1 MVLQILKISLIWHL
15 QVEKLIGRK
24 RSHCSVPRNNEN
36 AYHYDALF
44 NSIETVWD
52 FFFLALASFQN
63 IKTPASIKNSQFMKV
78 S

>member
-15 QVEKLIGRK
+15 QVEKLIGQK
-24 RSHCSVPRNNEN
+24 HLHCSVPRNNEN

-44 NSIETVWD
+44 ISVETVWG
-52 FFFLALASFQN
+52 FFLALAFFQN
-63 IKTPASIKNSQFMKV
+63 FKTPASIKNVQFMKV